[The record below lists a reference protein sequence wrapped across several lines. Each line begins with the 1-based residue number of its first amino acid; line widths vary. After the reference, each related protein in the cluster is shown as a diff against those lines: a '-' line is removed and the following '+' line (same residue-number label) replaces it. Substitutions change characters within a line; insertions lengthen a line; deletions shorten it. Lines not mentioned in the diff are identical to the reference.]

1 MARSREGQIVDRGR
15 NVWLVRVPLGQDGR
29 GTRRYHNKTIHGTK
43 KDADSYL
50 RDKLRTRD
58 LNGVEALARKVLM
71 QELFDD
77 VIRDYEMNG
86 KGVPWVERK
95 VRLYLGPTFGSM
107 DASQVTTSAVD
118 GYKTAR
124 RATAQNAT
132 INRELAV
139 LKRAFNLGKQCTP
152 PKVIQAPKFKLLKE
166 NNVRKGFFEEAEFLA
181 LRAELP
187 DYLRPV
193 VTFAYFTGCRR
204 GEILALK
211 WSQVDLEQG
220 VIRLDPGTTKNGEG
234 RLLPLTAELFQVLS
248 FLAHRRRTE
257 QPGSDLVF
265 TYQGAAIGEFR
276 GAWAKSC
283 KASGL
288 WDAEAKRPTK
298 LFHDFRRSGV
308 RNLVRAGV
316 PQHVAMKISGHK
328 TDSVFKRYDVV
339 SEADILQAA
348 VKLDAFHAARKG
360 RSEAPHTVRT
370 H

>member
-15 NVWLVRVPLGQDGR
+15 NVWLVRVPLGQDGK

-43 KDADSYL
+43 KDADAYL
-50 RDKLRTRD
+50 RDKLRLRD
-58 LNGVEALARKVLM
+58 LNGTEALARKVPM

-95 VRLYLGPTFGSM
+95 VRGPAFGSIE
-107 DASQVTTSAVD
+107 ASQVTTSAVEA
-118 GYKTAR
+118 YKSKR
-124 RATAQNAT
+124 LATAKSAT
-132 INRELAV
+132 INREIAV
-139 LKRAFNLGKQCTP
+139 LKRAFNLGRQQTP
-152 PKVIQAPKFKLLKE
+152 PKVSQTPVIKLLKE

-181 LRAELP
+181 LRVQLP
-187 DYLRPV
+187 EYVRPV

-211 WSQVDLEQG
+211 WSQVDLERRS
-220 VIRLDPGTTKNGEG
+220 VRLEPGTTKNGEG
-234 RLLPLTAELFQVLS
+234 RSIPLTAELFQVLLS
-248 FLAHRRRTE
+248 LIQRRRTE
-257 QPGSDLVF
+257 RPASDLVF
-265 TYQGAAIGEFR
+265 TCHGGPISEFR
-276 GAWAKSC
+276 GAWTKAC
-283 KASGL
+283 KAAGL
-288 WDAEAKRPTK
+288 WDQEAKRPTK

-316 PQHVAMKISGHK
+316 PQYVAMKISGHK

-348 VKLDAFHAARKG
+348 VKLDAFHASRKG
-360 RSEAPHTVRT
+360 LGEPSHTERT